1 VSTPQTYIVS
11 FTDYTPVPRFD
22 DVPWSTVMI
31 EEGPTEEGPWALI
44 DTQNLVPLDADP
56 SDPMPRSFTT
66 NQATIE
72 HGWYRI
78 SFGDAYNN
86 VMEMQ
91 PTFNGIP
98 IEWTPTLPDVAGVIL
113 VRSRDNNGVI
123 QNTFTE
129 NTIPT
134 AEEARMLIDK
144 AVNNVRPLIGTDIPE
159 DLIQEAQDVTA
170 LRAAMYIELTF
181 YGNEVAQNR
190 SVYPHLKTLFD
201 EKVKTLAQAILAEE
215 SGQSPTDALAGAG
228 GSPMY
233 AYPVDDNLY
242 DRPF

>member
-1 VSTPQTYIVS
+1 MTVVS

-22 DVPWSTVMI
+22 DIPWSIVMI
-31 EEGPTEEGPWALI
+31 EESEAEIGPWTLI
-44 DTQNLVPLDADP
+44 DTQNLSPLDPDP

-66 NQATIE
+66 DQATLD
-72 HGWYRI
+72 HGWYQI
-78 SFGDAYNN
+78 SFGDSLNN
-86 VMEMQ
+86 VMIMV
-91 PTFNGIP
+91 PIYNGVP

-113 VRSRDNNGVI
+113 IRTRDQNGVL
-123 QNTFTE
+123 QNTFND

-134 AEEARMLIDK
+134 DDQARVCIDK
-144 AVNNVRPLIGTDIPE
+144 AVNNVKPLIGTDIPE

-190 SVYPHLKTLFD
+190 SVYPHLKELFD
-201 EKVKTLAQAILAEE
+201 EKIVTLAKAIAAEE
-215 SGQSPTDALAGAG
+215 SGESLTDALAGAG
-228 GSPMY
+228 GMPAW
-233 AYPVDDNLY
+233 AYPTDDNIY